1 MLHIGER
8 VPGRP
13 PKSTMTEPVVD
24 FRSSSHLYAKKESCS
39 VTKIFAYTSLVDG
52 VYGDPREVTHL
63 KTKAIR
69 GKVHNMGVSLNVAA
83 CPWTTGFPYEVS
95 DWSNSH
101 VRIDCHSDFGFWCQ
115 LPKNMLPAVHTAKR
129 VELEHNAKRAQRAK
143 RAEPAKPVAPNKRVK
158 HVAESQ
164 PAFVERVEVSLP
176 SLRME
181 RYKPAAPRKR
191 VKPVAPAEPA
201 PVERVKRVVRAKP
214 VKPVKR

>member
-1 MLHIGER
+1 MLHVGVR

-13 PKSTMTEPVVD
+13 PKSTMTEPVIN

-39 VTKIFAYTSLVDG
+39 VTKILAYTSLVDG

-69 GKVHNMGVSLNVAA
+69 GKVNNTGVSLNVAA
-83 CPWTTGFPYEVS
+83 CPWTTGFPYVVS

-101 VRIDCHSDFGFWCQ
+101 VRMDCHSDFGFWCQ
-115 LPKNMLPAVHTAKR
+115 LPKNMLPAVYTAER

-143 RAEPAKPVAPNKRVK
+143 RAEPAKPAG
-158 HVAESQ
+158 
-164 PAFVERVEVSLP
+164 
-176 SLRME
+176 
-181 RYKPAAPRKR
+181 PRKR

-201 PVERVKRVVRAKP
+201 LVVQVQRVVRAKR

>member
-1 MLHIGER
+1 
-8 VPGRP
+8 
-13 PKSTMTEPVVD
+13 MTEPVVD

-101 VRIDCHSDFGFWCQ
+101 VRIDCHSDFGFWCE
-115 LPKNMLPAVHTAKR
+115 LPKNMLPAVYTVES

-143 RAEPAKPVAPNKRVK
+143 RAKPVAPNKRVK
-158 HVAESQ
+158 HVADAQ

-181 RYKPAAPRKR
+181 RDKPAAPGKR

-201 PVERVKRVVRAKP
+201 LVERVERVKRVVRVVRAKP
-214 VKPVKR
+214 VKLVKLVKR